1 MYTTFNAI
9 DSNMYNPKRVFE
21 FFFHY
26 IFAKY
31 PGKDSKNSSLFS
43 LFFFY
48 LHELKEPPPPPAG
61 EETNPVDPVFDDP
74 NPVDPKVEPL
84 VPPEK
89 KEKML
94 KTNDS
99 FSSSYV

>member
-21 FFFHY
+21 FFFPLY
-26 IFAKY
+26 FCKIPREGLKKFEFIFII
-31 PGKDSKNSSLFS
+31 
-43 LFFFY
+43 FY

-61 EETNPVDPVFDDP
+61 EEPNPVDPVFDDP
-74 NPVDPKVEPL
+74 NPVDPKVEPP

>member
-21 FFFHY
+21 FFFSIIFLQNTQGRTKKILVYFHY
-26 IFAKY
+26 
-31 PGKDSKNSSLFS
+31 
-43 LFFFY
+43 FY

-61 EETNPVDPVFDDP
+61 EEPNPVDPVFDDP
-74 NPVDPKVEPL
+74 NPVDPKVEPP

>member
-21 FFFHY
+21 FCFPLYFLQKDYKILVYFHY
-26 IFAKY
+26 
-31 PGKDSKNSSLFS
+31 
-43 LFFFY
+43 FY

-61 EETNPVDPVFDDP
+61 EEPNPVDPVFDDP
-74 NPVDPKVEPL
+74 NPVDPKVEPP

-89 KEKML
+89 QKH
-94 KTNDS
+94 NC
-99 FSSSYV
+99 